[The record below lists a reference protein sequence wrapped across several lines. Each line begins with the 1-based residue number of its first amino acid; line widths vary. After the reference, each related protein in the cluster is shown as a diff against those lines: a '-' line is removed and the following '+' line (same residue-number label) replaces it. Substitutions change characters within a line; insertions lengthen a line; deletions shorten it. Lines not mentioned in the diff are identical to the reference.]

1 MHWLI
6 LQIRDLQWWIP
17 GIAAL
22 AIYWL
27 PKIILWP
34 FRRLLWVQIL
44 VEEQA
49 QMLAV
54 MALIGFYLVYTLSK
68 TAVPIGEIALFI
80 VACGALGGIAWV
92 CVAGATCILWLI
104 HLPTNSTTMQKRLNH
119 DTGEGVG
126 SSAWTRRTTFR
137 VLRGGKN
144 T

>member
-6 LQIRDLQWWIP
+6 LQIRDLPWWIP
-17 GIAAL
+17 DVAAL

-54 MALIGFYLVYTLSK
+54 MALVGFYLVYTLSWILI
-68 TAVPIGEIALFI
+68 PIAEVALFV
-80 VACGALGGIAWV
+80 VACGALGGLAWLCIAGV
-92 CVAGATCILWLI
+92 TFIIWLI
-104 HLPTNSTTMQKRLNH
+104 RSPANSTTLQKRFTHAKGNEIERVAL
-119 DTGEGVG
+119 TWR
-126 SSAWTRRTTFR
+126 AKFR
-137 VLRGGKN
+137 VLRGGKD